1 MTRTGDDAEEL
12 REREEEVEELGKEE
26 EKQRLGEVT
35 KDAHLSVTITP
46 YTHLA
51 ARRARLRGQLVDLH
65 LLLETLLLQ
74 LADLCLLLTDSL
86 RRYGQR
92 LLFLQ
97 QAIALLEEV
106 VARLLQVLVHLVGVH
121 HLLLEVANEL
131 V

>member
-1 MTRTGDDAEEL
+1 M
-12 REREEEVEELGKEE
+12 
-26 EKQRLGEVT
+26 
-35 KDAHLSVTITP
+35 
-46 YTHLA
+46 
-51 ARRARLRGQLVDLH
+51 
-65 LLLETLLLQ
+65 
-74 LADLCLLLTDSL
+74 LTDSL